1 MLNIFSAKRS
11 PIAGLS
17 TPMFVTFGST
27 IMAPSVEL
35 SHTKVMLPYTWSG
48 AVTKKCAKLVLSDA
62 FIME

>member
-17 TPMFVTFGST
+17 TLIFVTLGSM

-35 SHTKVMLPYTWSG
+35 SNNKVMLPYTWSG

-62 FIME
+62 FIIE